1 MSITCCNEIRR
12 MGRLI
17 TRNGRIYW
25 PMRWTKCCTKTPISR
40 QDSLRRA
47 GIHLLLVWLAPLCGG
62 AVCQETTLHSQSNV
76 VVIPA
81 LVKSA
86 QGEIVYGL
94 EAKDFVVDDDGVE
107 QVVHLDEAAEGQPVS
122 MVMAIQRGRRADYEF
137 PRMRGLSAMLDPLVA
152 EGHSSVAI
160 VEFDSQVQTAQD
172 FTGSSEKVAWTL
184 KELQPGDGGAA
195 ILDAVD
201 YSVKMLENT
210 PKERQRV
217 LLLISETRDHGS
229 QAKVEDVVAE
239 IGQSSTAV
247 YALTFS
253 PSRSNILDTMRG
265 NNIEEMRPTVDILAL
280 AYMAAQAMRRNA
292 PQTVAS
298 MTGGEYEMFA
308 TGKHFEERMID
319 FTNHL
324 RSRYLLS
331 IEPKSPHAGLHEI
344 RVRLRDAGDRTLLAR
359 TRYSVAGATQ

>member
-1 MSITCCNEIRR
+1 MRWMKCW
-12 MGRLI
+12 
-17 TRNGRIYW
+17 TRNARPASPFGFFLGIAWRLGE
-25 PMRWTKCCTKTPISR
+25 PG
-40 QDSLRRA
+40 RA
-47 GIHLLLVWLAPLCGG
+47 GICLLLLLSLLASGG
-62 AVCQETTLHSQSNV
+62 VLACLSQETTLHSQSNV

-81 LVKSA
+81 LVKGA
-86 QGEIVYGL
+86 KGEIVYGL
-94 EAKDFVVDDDGVE
+94 EARDFLVEDDGVE
-107 QVVHLDEAAEGQPVS
+107 QAVHLDEAVEGSQVS
-122 MVMAIQRGRRADYEF
+122 LVVAIQRGGRANYEF
-137 PRMRGLSAMLDPLVA
+137 PRIRGLSSMLGPLVE
-152 EGHSSVAI
+152 EGRGRVAI
-160 VEFDSQVQTAQD
+160 VEFDSQVQLVQD
-172 FTGSSEKVAWTL
+172 LSSNPERTKETL
-184 KELQPGDGGAA
+184 KGIEAGDGGAA

-201 YSVKMLENT
+201 YSVKMLEKA

-229 QAKVEDVVAE
+229 QAKVEDVVAK
-239 IGQSSTAV
+239 IGQSNTAV
-247 YALTFS
+247 YALAFS
-253 PSRSNILDTMRG
+253 PSRSNVLDTMRG

>member
-1 MSITCCNEIRR
+1 
-12 MGRLI
+12 
-17 TRNGRIYW
+17 
-25 PMRWTKCCTKTPISR
+25 MRWMKCCTKTPTAR

-47 GIHLLLVWLAPLCGG
+47 GIHLLWLALLCGG
-62 AVCQETTLHSQSNV
+62 AVCQETTLRSQSNV

-94 EAKDFVVDDDGVE
+94 EAKDFVVEDDGVE

-122 MVMAIQRGRRADYEF
+122 MVIAIQRGRRADYEF

-172 FTGSSEKVAWTL
+172 FTGGSERIAWTL

-229 QAKVEDVVAE
+229 QAKVEDVVAK
-239 IGQSSTAV
+239 IGQSSTVV

-265 NNIEEMRPTVDILAL
+265 NNINEMHPSPDLLAPL
-280 AYMAAQAMRRNA
+280 IMAAEAMKKNA
-292 PQTVAS
+292 PKTVAS

-308 TGKHFEERMID
+308 TGKHFETRMID

-324 RSRYLLS
+324 HSRYLLS
-331 IEPKSPHAGLHEI
+331 IEPKSPHEGMHQL
-344 RVRLRDAGDRTLLAR
+344 RVRLRNASHGTVLAR
-359 TRYSVAGATQ
+359 SSYWVVGAR